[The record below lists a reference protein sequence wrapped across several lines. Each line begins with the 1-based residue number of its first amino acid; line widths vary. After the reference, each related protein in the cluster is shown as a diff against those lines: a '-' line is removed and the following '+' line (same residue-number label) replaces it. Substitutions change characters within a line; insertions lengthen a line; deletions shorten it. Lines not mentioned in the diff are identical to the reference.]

1 MLHFI
6 SNLSDTRNL
15 IVATSGESFWL
26 HWNDGSVRYQAKA
39 KSEAHAAKI
48 GAEAYT
54 VETLIAAAEAGSI
67 DWTLFWPEEI
77 RGEAIVR
84 KDAERPQQAQAKGF

>member
-6 SNLSDTRNL
+6 NNLSAERNL
-15 IVATSGESFWL
+15 IIATAGETFWL
-26 HWNDGSVRYQAKA
+26 HWNDGDQRYQAKA

-54 VETLIAAAEAGSI
+54 VERLIEAAEAGAI
-67 DWTLFWPEEI
+67 DWTLFWPEEV
-77 RGEAIVR
+77 RGPAIAR
-84 KDAERPQQAQAKGF
+84 KDADRPQQAQAKGF